1 MEYQKTTVFV
11 NGGDADFDAYIPVAE
26 RFQMFSETGQWECN
40 KGKYCVN
47 LSTVLTKLIQ
57 EAGRWCE
64 AYASD
69 LFIEWRAVERHLEK
83 MEDLTH
89 TSFVFGMRRMGVDNA
104 IAVFNKTQ
112 GSSGSL
118 YREYRAVWCLD
129 VKKAEDKLF
138 LKFYIPDRI
147 IKVES

>member
-11 NGGDADFDAYIPVAE
+11 NGGNAGFDAYIPVAE
-26 RFQMFSETGQWECN
+26 RFQMFSETGQWERN
-40 KGKYCVN
+40 KEKYCVN

-69 LFIEWRAVERHLEK
+69 LFIEWHAVERHLEK
-83 MEDLTH
+83 KEEFAY
-89 TSFVFGMRRMGVDNA
+89 TSFIFGMRRFGVDDA
-104 IAVFNKTQ
+104 IAIFNKTQ
-112 GSSGSL
+112 GSSASL
-118 YREYRAVWCLD
+118 LHEYRAVWCLD
-129 VKKAEDKLF
+129 VKKAGDKLF

-147 IKVES
+147 IKVQP